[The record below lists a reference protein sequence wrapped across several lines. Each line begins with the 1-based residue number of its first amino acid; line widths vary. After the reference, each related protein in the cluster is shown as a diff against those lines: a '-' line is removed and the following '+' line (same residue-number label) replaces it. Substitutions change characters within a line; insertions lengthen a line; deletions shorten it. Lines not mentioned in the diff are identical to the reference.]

1 MSDVVIIGILLIIF
15 AFMTYM
21 FVLTKEFLKVRYQS
35 PHEGFDS
42 IPMWT
47 EKTTYYPGEESNE
60 SVFQKERVGQGQK

>member
-1 MSDVVIIGILLIIF
+1 MSDVVIICIFLIIF
-15 AFMTYM
+15 VFMTYM
-21 FVLTKEFLKVRYQS
+21 FVLAKEFLKVRYQS